1 MESVGSGA
9 GRTRSRG
16 RRRRARRGAD
26 LPAHVSPRVR
36 ERRRRSSR
44 RLRRGRA
51 RVVRGRAGRRLL
63 ENPAVLQRTVWLA
76 GITLAVAIA
85 ALALARRD
93 AGGGHDLP
101 GAVPVRGTSSGYYTS
116 RAAPYGPTPGQ
127 PRTACGVAF
136 NAKTQGIAHPVLPC
150 GVKGYVRFHG
160 TEG

>member
-1 MESVGSGA
+1 V
-9 GRTRSRG
+9 
-16 RRRRARRGAD
+16 
-26 LPAHVSPRVR
+26 
-36 ERRRRSSR
+36 
-44 RLRRGRA
+44 
-51 RVVRGRAGRRLL
+51 
-63 ENPAVLQRTVWLA
+63 NPAVLQRTVWLA
-76 GITLAVAIA
+76 GITLAVATA

-150 GVKGYVRFHG
+150 GVKVYVRFHG
-160 TEG
+160 TEVLTQVIDRGPNVPGRDFDITKALADRLGLHGTQTIQWRYAR